1 MNEMI
6 ERVARAIDPLIWKL
20 ADKQPEYRDRD
31 ANKIRESLQS
41 ARAAIKAMREPTEA
55 MVAVGCEELPWG
67 DEHGSV
73 VSELDAQWRREALM
87 PIWDGMLNE
96 ALK

>member
-1 MNEMI
+1 MSEMI
-6 ERVARAIDPLIWKL
+6 ERVARAMW
-20 ADKQPEYRDRD
+20 AHEWGEHAEQQPFEASCREYWLD
-31 ANKIRESLQS
+31 AARIAISAIRS
-41 ARAAIKAMREPTEA
+41 PTEA